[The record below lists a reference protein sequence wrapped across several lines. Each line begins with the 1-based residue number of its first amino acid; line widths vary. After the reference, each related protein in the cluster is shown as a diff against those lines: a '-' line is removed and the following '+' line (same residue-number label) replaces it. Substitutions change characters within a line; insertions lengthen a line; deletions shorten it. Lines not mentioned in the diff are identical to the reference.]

1 MPTRVPS
8 HECHGRQKAET
19 VFELHTLTS
28 HFIQIEYSIGHLS
41 AKHKEATGCLTYM
54 DLHSNIEPLTGLQ
67 VVEREPDV
75 NVTQWSDL
83 PLVLTT
89 DQAAAVLQ
97 LKRRTIANMLDRGD
111 LHGVKVGKEWRV
123 SRAELVRF
131 VEGGAA
137 GFQGNSSPNAETV
150 PLLIDEGG
158 VLVVQAEPFDD
169 LANFVQHEHEL
180 RVGASIR

>member
-1 MPTRVPS
+1 M
-8 HECHGRQKAET
+8 
-19 VFELHTLTS
+19 
-28 HFIQIEYSIGHLS
+28 
-41 AKHKEATGCLTYM
+41 
-54 DLHSNIEPLTGLQ
+54 
-67 VVEREPDV
+67 

-131 VEGGAA
+131 VEDGAA
-137 GFQGNSSPNAETV
+137 GFQGNSSPNVETV
-150 PLLIDEGG
+150 SLLIDKGG

-169 LANFVQHEHEL
+169 LANFVQREHEL